1 MEISWG
7 RAMWRNFLGQSP
19 DWYKLALLVF
29 LIVNPFIF
37 LANPFIAGWLLV
49 AEFIF
54 TLAMA
59 LKCYPLLPG
68 GLLAIEAVIIGMTSA
83 AHVRE
88 EVAANLEVLLLLMF
102 MVAGIYFMKQ
112 LLLFIF
118 TRLLLSI
125 RSKMVLSL
133 AFCVAAAFLSAFLDA
148 LTVVAVVIS
157 VAVGFY
163 GIYHRVASSRG
174 EENDMLDDSH
184 IDPHYKT
191 VLEQFRG
198 FLRSLMMHAGVG
210 TALGGVMTM
219 VGEPQ
224 NLIIAKA
231 AGWHFGDFF
240 LRMSP
245 VTVPVLICG
254 LLTCMLVEKMRWFG
268 YGETLPEKVRDVL
281 QQFDDQSRK
290 KRTRQDKIKLIVQAI
305 IGVWLVT
312 ALALHLAEVGL
323 IGLSVIILAT
333 ALTGVTDEHAIG
345 KAFTESLPFTALLT
359 VFFSIVAVI
368 IDQHLFAPIIQF
380 VLQASEHA
388 QLTLFY
394 LFNGLLSSISDNV
407 FVGTIYIN
415 EAKAAMENGAI
426 SLKQFEM
433 LAVAINT
440 GTNLP
445 SVATPNGQAAFLFLL
460 TSALAPLIRLSY
472 GRMVWM
478 ALPYTI
484 VLTLIG
490 LLCVEFTLAPATEW
504 MTQAGWLATLSERL
518 AGQYTARLRFLP
530 DNYPIT
536 HYFIS
541 R

>member
-1 MEISWG
+1 
-7 RAMWRNFLGQSP
+7 
-19 DWYKLALLVF
+19 
-29 LIVNPFIF
+29 
-37 LANPFIAGWLLV
+37 
-49 AEFIF
+49 
-54 TLAMA
+54 
-59 LKCYPLLPG
+59 
-68 GLLAIEAVIIGMTSA
+68 MTSA
-83 AHVRE
+83 AHVRA

-125 RSKMVLSL
+125 RSKTLLSL
-133 AFCVAAAFLSAFLDA
+133 AFCIAAAFLSAFLDA

-163 GIYHRVASSRG
+163 GIWHRVASSRG
-174 EENDMLDDSH
+174 DDHDILDDTHVGAHDKS
-184 IDPHYKT
+184 
-191 VLEQFRG
+191 VLEQFRA

-224 NLIIAKA
+224 NLIIARA
-231 AGWHFGDFF
+231 AGWHFSDFF

-245 VTVPVLICG
+245 VTVPVLVCG
-254 LLTCMLVEKMRWFG
+254 LLTCALVEKMRWFG
-268 YGETLPEKVRDVL
+268 YGEALPEEVREVL
-281 QQFDDQSRK
+281 QQFDD
-290 KRTRQDKIKLIVQAI
+290 RTRQQRSRQDRLRLVVQAI
-305 IGVWLVT
+305 IGVWLII

-333 ALTGVTDEHAIG
+333 SLTGVTDEHAIG

-368 IDQHLFAPIIQF
+368 IDQQLFSPIIHF

-388 QLTLFY
+388 QLSLFY

-415 EAKAAMENGAI
+415 EAKAAMESGAI
-426 SLKQFEM
+426 SLGQYEL

-478 ALPYTI
+478 ALPYTL
-484 VLTLIG
+484 VLTLVG
-490 LLCVEFTLAPATEW
+490 LLCVEFSLTPLTEW
-504 MTQAGWLATLSERL
+504 MTQSGWLTL
-518 AGQYTARLRFLP
+518 P
-530 DNYPIT
+530 
-536 HYFIS
+536 
-541 R
+541 

>member
-1 MEISWG
+1 MELSWG
-7 RAMWRNFLGQSP
+7 RALWRNFLGQSP
-19 DWYKLALLVF
+19 DWYKLALLSF
-29 LIVNPFIF
+29 LIVNPIIFFI
-37 LANPFIAGWLLV
+37 NPFVAGWLLV

-68 GLLAIEAVIIGMTSA
+68 GLLAIEAVVIGMTSA
-83 AHVRE
+83 THVRE
-88 EVAANLEVLLLLMF
+88 EIAANLEVLLLLMF

-125 RSKMVLSL
+125 RSKMLLSL
-133 AFCVAAAFLSAFLDA
+133 SFCVAAAFLSAFLDA

-163 GIYHRVASSRG
+163 GIYHRIASSRG
-174 EENDMLDDSH
+174 EDNMLDDSH
-184 IDPHYKT
+184 IDQHNKV

-254 LLTCMLVEKMRWFG
+254 LLTCMLVEKLRWFG

-281 QQFDDQSRK
+281 QQYDDQSRQQ
-290 KRTRQDKIKLIVQAI
+290 RTRQDKIKLIVQAI
-305 IGVWLVT
+305 IGVWLVI

-333 ALTGVTDEHAIG
+333 SLTGVTDEHAIG

-368 IDQHLFAPIIQF
+368 IDQQLFAPIIHF

-415 EAKAAMENGAI
+415 EAKAAMEHGTI
-426 SLKQFEM
+426 SLNQFEL

-478 ALPYTI
+478 ALPYTL
-484 VLTLIG
+484 VLTLVG
-490 LLCVEFTLAPATEW
+490 LLCVEFTLVPVTEW
-504 MTQAGWLATLSERL
+504 MTQIGWLATLS
-518 AGQYTARLRFLP
+518 
-530 DNYPIT
+530 
-536 HYFIS
+536 
-541 R
+541 

>member
-1 MEISWG
+1 MEISYG
-7 RAMWRNFLGQSP
+7 RALWRNFLGQSP
-19 DWYKLALLVF
+19 DWYKLTLLAFLILNPLVF
-29 LIVNPFIF
+29 IFQPFM
-37 LANPFIAGWLLV
+37 AGWLLV

-68 GLLAIEAVIIGMTSA
+68 GLLAIEAVVIGMTSA
-83 AHVRE
+83 ERVKDELAT
-88 EVAANLEVLLLLMF
+88 NLEVLLLLMF

-125 RSKMVLSL
+125 RSKTVLSL
-133 AFCVAAAFLSAFLDA
+133 SFCLAAAFLSAFLDA

-157 VAVGFY
+157 VAIGFY
-163 GIYHRVASSRG
+163 GIYHRVASSSSD
-174 EENDMLDDSH
+174 NDLQDDSQL
-184 IDPHYKT
+184 DVSKRD
-191 VLEQFRG
+191 VLEQFRA

-231 AGWHFGDFF
+231 AGWNFTEFF
-240 LRMSP
+240 LRVAP
-245 VTVPVLICG
+245 VSVPVFICG
-254 LLTCMLVEKMRWFG
+254 MLTCFLLERTKTFG
-268 YGETLPEKVRDVL
+268 YGVQLPGAVRDVL
-281 QQFDDQSRK
+281 HEFDLKSRSQ
-290 KRTRQDKIKLIVQAI
+290 RTRQEKLALIAQGI
-305 IGVWLVT
+305 IGAWLII
-312 ALALHLAEVGL
+312 ALAFHLAEVGL

-333 ALTGVTDEHAIG
+333 SFTGVTDEHAIG
-345 KAFTESLPFTALLT
+345 KAFTEALPFTALLA
-359 VFFSIVAVI
+359 VFFAIVAVI
-368 IDQHLFAPIIQF
+368 IDQQLFTPIIHF
-380 VLQASEHA
+380 VLQASPDS
-388 QLTLFY
+388 QLSLFY

-407 FVGTIYIN
+407 FVGSVYIN
-415 EAKAAMENGAI
+415 EAKTALESGAI
-426 SLKQFEM
+426 GINQFEL

-478 ALPYTI
+478 ALPYTV
-484 VLTLIG
+484 VLTLVG
-490 LLCVEFTLAPATEW
+490 LLCVKFTLIPY
-504 MTQAGWLATLSERL
+504 TQWLMQIGIL
-518 AGQYTARLRFLP
+518 AA
-530 DNYPIT
+530 
-536 HYFIS
+536 H
-541 R
+541 

>member
-1 MEISWG
+1 MELSWG
-7 RAMWRNFLGQSP
+7 RAFWRNFLGQSP
-19 DWYKLALLVF
+19 DWYKLALLTF
-29 LIVNPFIF
+29 LIVNPLIFII
-37 LANPFIAGWLLV
+37 NPFVAGWLLV

-68 GLLAIEAVIIGMTSA
+68 GLLAIEAVMIGMTSA

-88 EVAANLEVLLLLMF
+88 EVANNLEVLLLLMF

-118 TRLLLSI
+118 TRLLLTI
-125 RSKMVLSL
+125 RSKTLLSL

-163 GIYHRVASSRG
+163 GIYHRVASSRA
-174 EENDMLDDSH
+174 DDHDILDDSH
-184 IDPHYKT
+184 IDQHYKT

-254 LLTCMLVEKMRWFG
+254 LLTCVLVEKLRWFG

-281 QQFDDQSRK
+281 QQFDDQSRQQ
-290 KRTRQDKIKLIVQAI
+290 RSRQERLKLIVQAI
-305 IGVWLVT
+305 IGVWLVI

-323 IGLSVIILAT
+323 IGLTVIILAT
-333 ALTGVTDEHAIG
+333 SLTGVTDEHAIG

-368 IDQHLFAPIIQF
+368 IDQHLFSPIIQF

-388 QLTLFY
+388 LFY

-415 EAKAAMENGAI
+415 EAKAAMESGAI
-426 SLKQFEM
+426 TLQQYEL

-484 VLTLIG
+484 VLTLVG
-490 LLCVEFTLAPATEW
+490 LLCVEFTLTPLTEW
-504 MTQAGWLATLSERL
+504 MTQSGWLATLS
-518 AGQYTARLRFLP
+518 
-530 DNYPIT
+530 
-536 HYFIS
+536 
-541 R
+541 

>member
-1 MEISWG
+1 MEISLG
-7 RAMWRNFLGQSP
+7 RAFWRNFLGQSP
-19 DWYKLALLVF
+19 DWYKLALLIF
-29 LIVNPFIF
+29 LIVNPLVF
-37 LANPFIAGWLLV
+37 LIDPFVAGWMLV

-83 AHVRE
+83 DHVRE
-88 EVAANLEVLLLLMF
+88 EIAANLEVLLLLMF

-125 RSKMVLSL
+125 RSKALLSL
-133 AFCVAAAFLSAFLDA
+133 SFCVAAAFLSAFLDA

-174 EENDMLDDSH
+174 DENDLNDDDQLDQNS
-184 IDPHYKT
+184 KA
-191 VLEQFRG
+191 VLEQFRS

-231 AGWHFGDFF
+231 AGWHFSDFF

-254 LLTCMLVEKMRWFG
+254 LLTCLLVEKMRWFG
-268 YGETLPEKVRDVL
+268 YGETLPEKVRHIL
-281 QQFDDQSRK
+281 QEFDDQSRQR
-290 KRTRQDKIKLIVQAI
+290 RTRQDKLNLVVQAI

-333 ALTGVTDEHAIG
+333 SLTGVTDEHAIG

-359 VFFSIVAVI
+359 VFFSVVAVI
-368 IDQHLFAPIIQF
+368 VDQHLFTPIIHF
-380 VLQASEHA
+380 VLQAPEHF

-394 LFNGLLSSISDNV
+394 IFNGLLSSISDNV

-415 EAKAAMENGAI
+415 EAKTAVESGAI
-426 SLKQFEM
+426 SMKQFEL

-478 ALPYTI
+478 ALPYTL
-484 VLTLIG
+484 VLTLVG
-490 LLCVEFTLAPATEW
+490 LLCVEFTLAPV
-504 MTQAGWLATLSERL
+504 TQWLTQLGWL
-518 AGQYTARLRFLP
+518 
-530 DNYPIT
+530 
-536 HYFIS
+536 IS
-541 R
+541 FT

>member
-7 RAMWRNFLGQSP
+7 RAMWSNFLGQSP
-19 DWYKLALLVF
+19 NWYKLALLVF
-29 LIVNPFIF
+29 LIINPFIF
-37 LANPFIAGWLLV
+37 FANSFVAGWLLV
-49 AEFIF
+49 SEFIF

-83 AHVRE
+83 SHVRE
-88 EVAANLEVLLLLMF
+88 EVAANLEVLLLMMF

-133 AFCVAAAFLSAFLDA
+133 TFCVAAAFLSAFLDA

-174 EENDMLDDSH
+174 GDNDMLDDSH
-184 IDPHYKT
+184 IDQHYKT
-191 VLEQFRG
+191 ILEQFRG
-198 FLRSLMMHAGVG
+198 FLRSLMMHAGIG

-219 VGEPQ
+219 IGEPQ
-224 NLIIAKA
+224 NLIISKA

-245 VTVPVLICG
+245 VTVPVLVCG

-290 KRTRQDKIKLIVQAI
+290 RRTHQNKIKLIVQAI
-305 IGVWLVT
+305 IGVWLVI
-312 ALALHLAEVGL
+312 ALTLHLAEVGL
-323 IGLSVIILAT
+323 IGLSVIILTT

-359 VFFSIVAVI
+359 VFFSIVAII

-380 VLQASEHA
+380 VLQSSEHA

-415 EAKAAMENGAI
+415 EAKAAMKSGAI
-426 SLKQFEM
+426 NLTHFEL

-484 VLTLIG
+484 ALTLVG
-490 LLCVEFTLAPATEW
+490 LLCVEFTLAPITEW
-504 MTQAGWLATLSERL
+504 MTHVGWLSTLS
-518 AGQYTARLRFLP
+518 
-530 DNYPIT
+530 
-536 HYFIS
+536 
-541 R
+541 